1 MPAPVQPTHRD
12 ESTSVS
18 AQTTSTA
25 RVRYLGATPPIRGA
39 VAGILTALFAL
50 GIAEFLASLID
61 DQASPIVAVG
71 GAAIDAT
78 PEWLKS
84 FAIRTFGSNDKVALM
99 VGMVVVILILAATM
113 GIASIRR
120 PWIGLA
126 GLWVFG
132 VLGAIAAHSRPT
144 GSLLSVIPS
153 IVGAIAGTYALP
165 WLLKAAAT
173 VRRPR

>member
-1 MPAPVQPTHRD
+1 M
-12 ESTSVS
+12 S

-50 GIAEFLASLID
+50 GIAELLASLID

-71 GAAIDAT
+71 SAAIDAT

-99 VGMVVVILILAATM
+99 VGMVVVIAHPGGHDGHRVDPPAVDR
-113 GIASIRR
+113 SRR
-120 PWIGLA
+120 TLGLR
-126 GLWVFG
+126 G
-132 VLGAIAAHSRPT
+132 VGSDRGALNRPT

-153 IVGAIAGTYALP
+153 IV
-165 WLLKAAAT
+165 
-173 VRRPR
+173 RRHRRHRMRCPGC